1 MKISVIIPTRE
12 RAAYLRHCVATAL
25 AIPDPDVEI
34 IVSDNCST
42 DGTDAVLATLHD
54 PRLRVVSPGQR
65 VSMRQN
71 FEYALGQATGEY
83 LIFFGDDDGILP
95 GQFSSLKH
103 LLQTHRPDCLS
114 WSRMSYGW
122 PTQQTKGKYGG
133 IRFERHKL
141 FGSPAPVDLPALTR
155 RVVKADF
162 LWGDDFPA
170 LYHGTVSRACIERLR
185 PDGGDFFRAKVPD
198 FYFTF
203 LAAMSGIHHLHVAH
217 SFTINGHSPAST
229 GGSYNREKGADGQK
243 DPASRFVTEAAAD
256 PHQDPVKIGMGIPA
270 AFLETFEAARAVFGP
285 NAPLPDHGAWYDF
298 ILKRSAHLSAEAR
311 SDLMANLRA
320 YAEQTGT
327 QSQLD
332 HVASTATK
340 AQQVLDRLSGPR
352 LRAQWSKLVN
362 KIGSFRL
369 DAAQDGENTILTAAR
384 MADTVLGTD
393 YRAALDGKVTPNA
406 AWAAAKKRAAGFT
419 RQF

>member
-42 DGTDAVLATLHD
+42 DGTDAVLATFND

-71 FEYALGQATGEY
+71 FEYALGQATGDY

-95 GQFSSLKH
+95 GQFSALKR

-122 PTQQTKGKYGG
+122 PAQQTKGKYGG

-141 FGSPAPVDLPALTR
+141 FGTPAPVDLPALTR

-185 PDGGDFFRAKVPD
+185 PGGGDFFRAKVPD

-203 LAAMSGIHHLHVAH
+203 LAAMAGIHHLHVSH

-229 GGSYNREKGADGQK
+229 GGSYNREKGADGKK

-256 PHQDPVKIGMGIPA
+256 PHQDPVRIGMGIPA
-270 AFLETFEAARAVFGP
+270 AFLETFEAAREIFGQH
-285 NAPLPDHGAWYDF
+285 APMPDHAAWYEF
-298 ILKRSAHLSAEAR
+298 ILTRAGHLSAAAR
-311 SDLMANLRA
+311 SELMANLRV
-320 YAEQTGT
+320 YAESSSTLPALEQAKT
-327 QSQLD
+327 
-332 HVASTATK
+332 ASTSFMRK
-340 AQQVLDRLSGPR
+340 FDRLSPSR
-352 LRAQWSKLVN
+352 LRAQYSKLAN
-362 KIGSFRL
+362 KLGSFRL
-369 DAAQDGENTILTAAR
+369 DATDNTENTIFTASR
-384 MADTVLGTD
+384 MADTVLGQD
-393 YRAALDGKVTPNA
+393 YLAMLDDTITPKAAWHLARSRAAKF
-406 AWAAAKKRAAGFT
+406 K